1 METLSVPLRSVPV
14 ARLDAHFKQ
23 HVLSLPSMQSL
34 KFYHAHSAST
44 SSISISPFPPPLP
57 ASKVDAVSK
66 IASEHQRSPASSS
79 TGVKPPQHGSPR
91 TPKQVPVAQTPSNA
105 IHIATS
111 SIDGHVCV
119 QSLTESRDVL
129 LRDFG
134 RPVQAVAL
142 SPDYKNDRSYLSGG
156 LAGSLI
162 LTAGGRAGTSST
174 SNTTGSAAAQA
185 SGWLGSIGLGSN
197 TGKDTVL
204 HSSEGTISTISWSL
218 SGKYVVWV
226 NEKGIKIMRSNL
238 HLESAESDFAWKRMS
253 HVDAPHRPGWEQM
266 AAVWRPHIEWI
277 DEAGLESDNDYD
289 ESSSG
294 TTDKA
299 ASGVTPAR
307 RLPNLRGQKD
317 RIEKMVVGWGGTI
330 WIIDVHPGGSGVGK
344 EVGERKI
351 GRVEVITM
359 CVYPFHSCL
368 NANIYPVYALIVS
381 YLEFRYIPQ
390 ICFLYLHTLLRRK
403 SLLHQKRHQSAAFTG
418 GGMACSLK

>member
-1 METLSVPLRSVPV
+1 
-14 ARLDAHFKQ
+14 
-23 HVLSLPSMQSL
+23 MQSL
-34 KFYHAHSAST
+34 KFYHAHSASI

-57 ASKVDAVSK
+57 ASKVDAVSR
-66 IASEHQRSPASSS
+66 ITSEHQSSPTSSS
-79 TGVKPPQHGSPR
+79 KGVSSPQRGSPR
-91 TPKQVPVAQTPSNA
+91 TPKQAPVTQTPSNA

-129 LRDFG
+129 LRGFG

-156 LAGSLI
+156 LAGNLI
-162 LTAGGRAGTSST
+162 LTVGGRVGTSST

-204 HSSEGTISTISWSL
+204 HSGEGTVSTINWSL

-226 NEKGIKIMRSNL
+226 NERGIKIMRSNL
-238 HLESAESDFAWKRMS
+238 QLESTESDFAWKRMS
-253 HVDAPHRPGWEQM
+253 HVDAPQRPGWEQM
-266 AAVWRPHIEWI
+266 AAVWKPHIKWI
-277 DEAGLESDNDYD
+277 DEAGLESENDYD
-289 ESSSG
+289 ESSNG

-307 RLPNLRGQKD
+307 RLPNSKD
-317 RIEKMVVGWGGTI
+317 PTSCIEKMVVGWGGTI

-359 CVYPFHSCL
+359 CVDHCHFCP
-368 NANIYPVYALIVS
+368 NANIYSVYALIVS

-390 ICFLYLHTLLRRK
+390 ICFLYLHT
-403 SLLHQKRHQSAAFTG
+403 
-418 GGMACSLK
+418 

>member
-1 METLSVPLRSVPV
+1 
-14 ARLDAHFKQ
+14 
-23 HVLSLPSMQSL
+23 
-34 KFYHAHSAST
+34 
-44 SSISISPFPPPLP
+44 
-57 ASKVDAVSK
+57 
-66 IASEHQRSPASSS
+66 
-79 TGVKPPQHGSPR
+79 
-91 TPKQVPVAQTPSNA
+91 
-105 IHIATS
+105 
-111 SIDGHVCV
+111 
-119 QSLTESRDVL
+119 
-129 LRDFG
+129 
-134 RPVQAVAL
+134 
-142 SPDYKNDRSYLSGG
+142 
-156 LAGSLI
+156 

-204 HSSEGTISTISWSL
+204 HSGEGTISTINWSL

-253 HVDAPHRPGWEQM
+253 HVDAPHRQGWEQM
-266 AAVWRPHIEWI
+266 AAVWKPHIEWI
-277 DEAGLESDNDYD
+277 DEAGLESENDYD
-289 ESSSG
+289 ESSNG

-307 RLPNLRGQKD
+307 RLPNSRSQKD

-359 CVYPFHSCL
+359 CVYPFHSCP

>member
-1 METLSVPLRSVPV
+1 M
-14 ARLDAHFKQ
+14 
-23 HVLSLPSMQSL
+23 LSLPSLQSL

-57 ASKVDAVSK
+57 ASKVDAVSRV
-66 IASEHQRSPASSS
+66 ASEHQSSPASSS
-79 TGVKPPQHGSPR
+79 TGLKSSQHGSPR
-91 TPKQVPVAQTPSNA
+91 TAKQAPVPQTPSNA

-119 QSLTESRDVL
+119 QSLVESRDVL

-156 LAGSLI
+156 QAGNLI
-162 LTAGGRAGTSST
+162 LTVGGRAGTSST

-185 SGWLGSIGLGSN
+185 SGWLGSLGLSSN

-204 HSSEGTISTISWSL
+204 HSGEGIVSTIKWSL

-238 HLESAESDFAWKRMS
+238 QLGSTESDFAWKRMS
-253 HVDAPHRPGWEQM
+253 HIDAPHRPEWEEM
-266 AAVWRPHIEWI
+266 AAVWKPHVEWI
-277 DEAGLESDNDYD
+277 DEAGLESQNDYD
-289 ESSSG
+289 EMSNGSD
-294 TTDKA
+294 DKA
-299 ASGVTPAR
+299 ASGVTSAQQ
-307 RLPNLRGQKD
+307 LPKARGQKK
-317 RIEKMVVGWGGTI
+317 RVEKMVVGWGETI

-344 EVGERKI
+344 DVGEPKI
-351 GRVEVITM
+351 GRVEVVTM
-359 CVYPFHSCL
+359 YVGCFCIYTE
-368 NANIYPVYALIVS
+368 ANTSLAYALTVL

-390 ICFLYLHTLLRRK
+390 LCFLYLRILPQRNVLL
-403 SLLHQKRHQSAAFTG
+403 LPI
-418 GGMACSLK
+418 